1 MVLLHHRSDCENCD
15 LKISLI
21 ELFHVVCVQCMFV
34 MVLQETVS
42 HFFFIDVKRLLGMQ
56 MSVFVFS
63 TVMK

>member
-15 LKISLI
+15 WKISLI
-21 ELFHVVCVQCMFV
+21 ALFHVVCVQWFV
-34 MVLQETVS
+34 LVLQETVS

-56 MSVFVFS
+56 MSVFVIL